1 MEKPT
6 ARMSECADHAHQPFV
21 GRASKTH
28 EARILVART
37 SLNSP
42 AMRAIRFP
50 FLAALMVLLTF
61 SLSSCDAI
69 GTIFK
74 AGAWTGIIGVFL
86 HCGAALVCHVLHPH
100 RR

>member
-1 MEKPT
+1 M
-6 ARMSECADHAHQPFV
+6 
-21 GRASKTH
+21 
-28 EARILVART
+28 LRT
-37 SLNSP
+37 
-42 AMRAIRFP
+42 RFP
-50 FLAALMVLLTF
+50 FLLALLVLLTF

-86 HCGAALVCHVLHPH
+86 VVLLLWLVVSRI